1 MVSRTKNRP
10 FKIPHVVRHVA
21 ACLWP
26 GVHLGRLLIAR
37 LYGDGKAP
45 ETELPPRNG
54 QGLSGGKLYP
64 LLAYLPKRSPNF
76 NRNRKNGS
84 PFTLG
89 LWKGMAVRD

>member
-1 MVSRTKNRP
+1 MWRL
-10 FKIPHVVRHVA
+10 
-21 ACLWP
+21 AC
-26 GVHLGRLLIAR
+26 GQ

-64 LLAYLPKRSPNF
+64 LLAYLTKRSPNF

-84 PFTLG
+84 SFTLG
-89 LWKGMAVRD
+89 LWKGVRVRD